1 MHARARAGVPA
12 SSTATIR
19 SGCTPCVAC
28 ASGRSIERPPRR
40 HVRITAVV
48 QSTDRSVD
56 HTTVRGSS
64 RRRRRAVT
72 ATEKARCEKK
82 QPSRRAGG
90 LAGARARTHASWTRA
105 PRIGAVKIR
114 GNGRVPPQ
122 GPTDSIPGA
131 SAAPSWAR
139 NQKRNAK
146 RKSPVTYHTGEIKF
160 LFFQKEIQHPPSE
173 KEQQFQRRP
182 NASPSRS

>member
-1 MHARARAGVPA
+1 MHARTHARAPVFHRWFPRHPRQRYA
-12 SSTATIR
+12 R

-48 QSTDRSVD
+48 QPTDRSVD
-56 HTTVRGSS
+56 HTTVRGSSS

-82 QPSRRAGG
+82 QPSRRAAG

-105 PRIGAVKIR
+105 LSKSAETDVCRRRAPRIPYSWSFRCSLLCAQPKKKRCSTKITCHL
-114 GNGRVPPQ
+114 
-122 GPTDSIPGA
+122 PT
-131 SAAPSWAR
+131 
-139 NQKRNAK
+139 
-146 RKSPVTYHTGEIKF
+146 
-160 LFFQKEIQHPPSE
+160 E
-173 KEQQFQRRP
+173 K
-182 NASPSRS
+182 